1 MPIGRGEGKPTPVA
15 PLFDRLAERWSA
27 VPDNGTLVVCW
38 PMSTTAFAEP
48 RRVMLAATSAAA
60 LLVGIVVAIL
70 Q

>member
-38 PMSTTAFAEP
+38 PMSTTALP
-48 RRVMLAATSAAA
+48 NLA
-60 LLVGIVVAIL
+60 G
-70 Q
+70 